1 MGVSVKAELQFIT
14 RKLCRCYSSV
24 TEMVILFLKF
34 FSLPP
39 SINYFVF
46 IIIFFKGKS
55 FMATLDG
62 TLSKTDLVV
71 EIPLKK

>member
-1 MGVSVKAELQFIT
+1 MGVSVKVELQFIT

-34 FSLPP
+34 FSLP

-71 EIPLKK
+71 EIPLKR